1 MAFHSRATSGIRL
14 FLSVPVRKCARDPI
28 GSQSFTFRCLHHN
41 SHASFTPSTPRPNK
55 LPGIMDPLEE
65 FRQYLEG
72 KRGSSDRTVRAYLT
86 DVTMALSEMDTFET
100 TEIETYLSSLS
111 GRGTARSTVARKLAA
126 LRAYGDYLSFNGSKR
141 ENPASRVAAPHRSF
155 RVASDDYSRQRDR
168 TLQEIARMTGLQ
180 TSEIVSLNAEDI
192 DWRQGAMR
200 VPDASRAEGSRS
212 VPLGTTTRL
221 LRAYLAGRAR
231 GPLFLSASGDRLSV
245 RLAHDI
251 INQAAQA

>member
-1 MAFHSRATSGIRL
+1 MQ
-14 FLSVPVRKCARDPI
+14 
-28 GSQSFTFRCLHHN
+28 SQSFQHRSLHHS
-41 SHASFTPSTPRPNK
+41 SHALFTSWARHNNK
-55 LPGIMDPLEE
+55 LPLSMDPLDE

-72 KRGSSDRTVRAYLT
+72 NRGSSDRTVRAYLT

-100 TEIETYLSSLS
+100 TDIETYLSSLS

-126 LRAYGDYLSFNGSKR
+126 LRAYGDYLSANGSRR

-168 TLQEIARMTGLQ
+168 TLQEIGRMTGLQ
-180 TSEIVSLNAEDI
+180 ISEMVALNAEDI
-192 DWRQGAMR
+192 DWRQGSIR
-200 VPDASRAEGSRS
+200 VPDSSRADGNRY

-251 INQAAQA
+251 INQTAQA

>member
-1 MAFHSRATSGIRL
+1 MQ
-14 FLSVPVRKCARDPI
+14 
-28 GSQSFTFRCLHHN
+28 SQSFRLRSLHHS
-41 SHASFTPSTPRPNK
+41 SHALFTSWTAHDNK
-55 LPGIMDPLEE
+55 LPISMDPLEE

-100 TEIETYLSSLS
+100 TNIETYLSSLS

-126 LRAYGDYLSFNGSKR
+126 LRAYGDYLSFKGSSR

-180 TSEIVSLNAEDI
+180 ITEMVSLNAEDI
-192 DWRQGAMR
+192 DWRQGSIR
-200 VPDASRAEGSRS
+200 VPDESRAEGTRS
-212 VPLGTTTRL
+212 VTLGTTTRL

>member
-1 MAFHSRATSGIRL
+1 ME
-14 FLSVPVRKCARDPI
+14 
-28 GSQSFTFRCLHHN
+28 SQSFRLRSLHHS
-41 SHASFTPSTPRPNK
+41 SHALFTLRARHDNK
-55 LPGIMDPLEE
+55 LPVFMDPLEE

-100 TEIETYLSSLS
+100 THIETYLSSLS

-126 LRAYGDYLSFNGSKR
+126 LRAYGDYLSFKGSNR

-180 TSEIVSLNAEDI
+180 INELVSLNAEDI
-192 DWRQGAMR
+192 DWRQGSIR
-200 VPDASRAEGSRS
+200 VPDESRADGSRS
-212 VPLGTTTRL
+212 VTLGTTTRL

-251 INQAAQA
+251 IQQATQA